1 MTENHQ
7 KTAENDQKQR
17 KMTEN
22 EPKTGEKSSSRL
34 SRARIDLKNFF
45 GPRKK
50 FEIFFQKNFRKFLE
64 IFGNF

>member
-1 MTENHQ
+1 MTENHE

-17 KMTEN
+17 KMMEN

-50 FEIFFQKNFRKFLE
+50 LESFSRKIFQNL
-64 IFGNF
+64 

>member
-1 MTENHQ
+1 MKMIENHQ

-22 EPKTGEKSSSRL
+22 EPKTGEKWSSRL
-34 SRARIDLKNFF
+34 SRARIDLKYFL

-50 FEIFFQKNFRKFLE
+50 FEIFFQNFF
-64 IFGNF
+64 